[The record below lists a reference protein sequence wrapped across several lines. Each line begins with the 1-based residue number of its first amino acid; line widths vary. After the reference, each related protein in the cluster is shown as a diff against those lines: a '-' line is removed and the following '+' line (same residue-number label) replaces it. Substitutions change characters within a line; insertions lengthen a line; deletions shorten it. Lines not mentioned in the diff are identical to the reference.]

1 MADREYNMP
10 KFIQNKLHDIYA
22 AEKQGECAEE
32 AVIDAASE
40 LGYEVEDE
48 RDSQRNRD
56 DGGYMHDVKFVKR
69 EPQGNSVWRETI
81 HSAWAHFNH
90 PGPEYAHRRDEWYMY
105 FL

>member
-1 MADREYNMP
+1 MEREYKMP
-10 KFIQNKLHDIYA
+10 KAIENKLHAIYD
-22 AEKQGECAEE
+22 AEEYGDCAEQ

-48 RDSQRNRD
+48 RESQRNRG
-56 DGGYMHDVKFVKR
+56 DGGYMHDVKLVKR

-90 PGPEYAHRRDEWYMY
+90 PGPEHASHRDEWYMY

>member
-1 MADREYNMP
+1 MDREYNMP
-10 KFIQNKLHDIYA
+10 KAIQNKLHDIYVS
-22 AEKQGECAEE
+22 EKHGDCAEQ
-32 AVIDAASE
+32 AVLDAASE

-48 RDSQRNRD
+48 TETRSRNEK
-56 DGGYMHDVKFVKR
+56 GTYMHNVKLVKR

-90 PGPEYAHRRDEWYMY
+90 PGPEYANHRDEWYMY